1 MKRKTIMITL
11 LAMLL
16 VIPVLA
22 QGTPVGSEGNI
33 VVRLSEFRT
42 SRLQW
47 RVSGLATPSSN
58 QSVTIAYDNGTAAG
72 TVIGTANVVAGVWTL
87 DIRNA
92 TGTLNPTTSGAT
104 RIRVTSTR
112 GGRTTATLIIRR

>member
-58 QSVTIAYDNGTAAG
+58 QSVTIAYDDGAAAG
-72 TVIGTANVVAGVWTL
+72 TVIGTANVVNGAWTFN
-87 DIRNA
+87 IRNA
-92 TGTLNPTTSGAT
+92 TGILDPRVSGAT
-104 RIRVTSTR
+104 RIRVVTTL
-112 GGRTTATLIIRR
+112 GDTTTATIFIRK